1 MMTDTHHARRNR
13 LAALAV
19 GALLLAGCGSSGSDE
34 ADLPTTT
41 KAPTTTEARS
51 TTTEAEETTT
61 TGSDAADPWTAD
73 AQAHRDAV
81 GETFEYEC
89 PAGGEAD
96 IIWGVETYTDDSSVC
111 TAAVHVGLIGFDEG
125 GTVEIEIA
133 PGQEQY
139 EAGAANEVESRPY
152 GSWPGS
158 FTFPEA
164 PPGSGTFEA
173 GAESWAQTALSL
185 SVPAGS
191 SRAVS
196 CSGGGELGSVWGT
209 GTYTAD
215 SSICTAAVHAGL
227 IDRAE
232 GGQVTIEVIAG
243 LDSFEGST
251 ANGVTS
257 SAYGAY
263 DPAFRFQV
271 PAN

>member
-1 MMTDTHHARRNR
+1 MNEYANKKKAQV
-13 LAALAV
+13 AAEAAAV
-19 GALLLAGCGSSGSDE
+19 V
-34 ADLPTTT
+34 DLT
-41 KAPTTTEARS
+41 
-51 TTTEAEETTT
+51 
-61 TGSDAADPWTAD
+61 DAAA
-73 AQAHRDAV
+73 
-81 GETFEYEC
+81 
-89 PAGGEAD
+89 
-96 IIWGVETYTDDSSVC
+96 
-111 TAAVHVGLIGFDEG
+111 
-125 GTVEIEIA
+125 
-133 PGQEQY
+133 
-139 EAGAANEVESRPY
+139 
-152 GSWPGS
+152 
-158 FTFPEA
+158 
-164 PPGSGTFEA
+164 
-173 GAESWAQTALSL
+173 
-185 SVPAGS
+185 VPAGS